1 MRIFRVIKQFFIFE
15 PDAVYNGTMCKIL
28 HKWCISSN
36 SDLEI
41 LCESSNTRT
50 YLASSDYLYQVNH
63 FAGNKL
69 NIGLLG
75 YIKTCFIK
83 KPLLCYVDGK
93 IRVLL
98 PFWYVTGPYSS
109 ELYVL
114 TFHKWEGFLFVP
126 PTCISITET
135 CTSHMENLYDRKI

>member
-1 MRIFRVIKQFFIFE
+1 MRIFRAIKQFFSFE
-15 PDAVYNGTMCKIL
+15 PDAVYDSDMCKML
-28 HKWCISSN
+28 HKWCISST

-41 LCESSNTRT
+41 LCESRNTRT
-50 YLASSDYLYQVNH
+50 YLANSDYLYQVNH

-83 KPLLCYVDGK
+83 NPLLCCADGK

-98 PFWYVTGPYSS
+98 PFWYVAGPCGSR
-109 ELYVL
+109 LYVL
-114 TFHKWEGFLFVP
+114 TFHKWEGFLFVSH
-126 PTCISITET
+126 TYLSIPET
-135 CTSHMENLYDRKI
+135 CTAHMENLYDRKI